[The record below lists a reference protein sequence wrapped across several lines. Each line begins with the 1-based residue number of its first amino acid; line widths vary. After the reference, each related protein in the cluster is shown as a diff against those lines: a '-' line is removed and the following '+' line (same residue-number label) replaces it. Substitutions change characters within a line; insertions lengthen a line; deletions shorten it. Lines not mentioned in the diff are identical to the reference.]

1 MGYWGVVNNCLKNAD
16 IIVLILDARI
26 PEETKN
32 AEIQKKAL
40 EMCKE
45 IVFVFN
51 KSDLISNVQL
61 KEIKK
66 SYPNSFFVSA
76 EKKYGIRNLRRY
88 LDKKGE
94 EYTAKRHKSM
104 RIALVGY
111 PNVGKSSVLNLL
123 VPEASAKVSFVS
135 GTTKKTQWIR
145 SKHLR
150 FMDSPGVIPR
160 KDRTVKV
167 GITSSKDVEKL
178 KHPEKIAANI
188 IEVIRKQG
196 DKPIEVLYKIDIVPT
211 MDTYDVFLE
220 IGAKKKFLI
229 KGGEVNE
236 NRTAK
241 LIVSDWQKGKLG
253 MK

>member
-1 MGYWGVVNNCLKNAD
+1 
-16 IIVLILDARI
+16 LI
-26 PEETKN
+26 
-32 AEIQKKAL
+32 
-40 EMCKE
+40 
-45 IVFVFN
+45 FVFN
-51 KSDLISNVQL
+51 KNDLISNEHRA
-61 KEIKK
+61 EIKRK
-66 SYPNSFFVSA
+66 YPKAFFVSA
-76 EKKYGIRNLRRY
+76 AKRHGIKGLRKY

-94 EYTAKRHKSM
+94 EYMGKKHKSM
-104 RIALVGY
+104 RIAMVGY

-123 VPEASAKVSFVS
+123 VPEARAKVSFVS

-160 KDRTVKV
+160 RDKTVKV

-178 KHPEKIAANI
+178 KNPEKIAANV
-188 IEVIRKQG
+188 IEVIRKMG
-196 DKPIEVLYKIDIVPT
+196 DKPIEDLYKIDIIPT

-220 IGAKKKFLI
+220 IGKKRGFLL
-229 KGGEVNE
+229 KRGEIDE